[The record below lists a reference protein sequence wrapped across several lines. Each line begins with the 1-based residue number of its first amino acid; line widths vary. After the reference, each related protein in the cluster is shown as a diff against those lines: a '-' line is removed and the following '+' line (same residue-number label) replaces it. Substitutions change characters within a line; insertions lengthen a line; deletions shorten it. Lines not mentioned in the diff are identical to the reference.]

1 VLKFI
6 YTILAS
12 IILAILLGSCA
23 TLTRTEE
30 DIYTLT
36 DIDTA
41 ITYHWVNAPGT
52 RDNGVIFPSSKVI
65 VPEREIIQRDSIV
78 ERYYPDFIRFGFFE
92 SVGIIGGNSD
102 NSIGTGLFGIF
113 PEFDKLSDSYRGG
126 DHLFTGGIY
135 RLGILEHRLRWFRDS
150 KNWTIG
156 THGLEFLIPDSRGER
171 MLFSV
176 LPVYLRKRYYLR
188 EDIPYLSVTPSLG
201 IGLYPSL
208 YLNLSGSLE
217 LGSIGGLNLRAYI
230 GVAAGYNSPGTPQV
244 KNNDYMNESSGQS
257 SIFPYFGLGISFLD
271 FHNLVRETE
280 KEWKYYEHSAW
291 NIGLLQFAIINGSS
305 EESIYSG
312 NSLFTGFQLKLANAS
327 LAILHRNNHFFL
339 GTSLMNLIVAGQN
352 SWGMGILPIRGGYWF
367 IVAEDEL
374 SAEPFLEASY
384 YPSAF
389 VNIGTKV
396 NLAISESIN
405 IGLIIGYINGSTSF
419 KLPVDFNN
427 NFGINKDLSSLYMGI
442 NFGLLDRIFFREEL
456 RYYK

>member
-1 VLKFI
+1 MLKFI

-327 LAILHRNNHFFL
+327 LAIPHRKNHFFL
-339 GTSLMNLIVAGQN
+339 GT
-352 SWGMGILPIRGGYWF
+352 
-367 IVAEDEL
+367 
-374 SAEPFLEASY
+374 
-384 YPSAF
+384 
-389 VNIGTKV
+389 
-396 NLAISESIN
+396 
-405 IGLIIGYINGSTSF
+405 
-419 KLPVDFNN
+419 
-427 NFGINKDLSSLYMGI
+427 
-442 NFGLLDRIFFREEL
+442 
-456 RYYK
+456 